1 MESLGKYPSSVTKA
15 RKGTASVQTTVP
27 IAVAK
32 ALNLKAGD
40 RIEWD
45 IRAEGD
51 RRYALVAR
59 INKRR
64 QQGFP
69 LMPKSLK
76 DPYS

>member
-64 QQGFP
+64 QQGF
-69 LMPKSLK
+69 LLCRRV
-76 DPYS
+76 